1 MFSLVE
7 MEIIVF
13 ITNNTGVT
21 TSMLSLHRNSQG
33 APPDSLRT
41 VSGGLSKTGALVT
54 PDLVD
59 SSGRDEAVISSSRDK
74 VVISSGRDMV
84 VISSGE
90 DVVAISSRE
99 VASSSVRNKET
110 SSGLVISSNT
120 NTVIISGRDNRA
132 KGRAA
137 GEAPGT
143 SPPPGADTST
153 TAFRADSVC

>member
-54 PDLVD
+54 PDLVVSGGRD
-59 SSGRDEAVISSSRDK
+59 PVSSSRDEVLSSGRDKVMSSRRDM
-74 VVISSGRDMV
+74 ISSGRDR
-84 VISSGE
+84 ISSGR
-90 DVVAISSRE
+90 DRIS
-99 VASSSVRNKET
+99 
-110 SSGLVISSNT
+110 
-120 NTVIISGRDNRA
+120 SGRDRINS
-132 KGRAA
+132 GRASQ
-137 GEAPGT
+137 G
-143 SPPPGADTST
+143 
-153 TAFRADSVC
+153 RV

>member
-1 MFSLVE
+1 MSNTVE
-7 MEIIVF
+7 METNV
-13 ITNNTGVT
+13 ITTSSTGVVT
-21 TSMLSLHRNSQG
+21 TMLSLHRHSQG
-33 APPDSLRT
+33 TTPDSLRT

-84 VISSGE
+84 VSSSGE

-110 SSGLVISSNT
+110 SSGLVISSNRI
-120 NTVIISGRDNRA
+120 TVIISGRDNRA

-143 SPPPGADTST
+143 SQPPGADTST